1 MTTPLAPRNKARPR
15 ASANLPPPEETPFF
29 LTTYSV
35 PRRFSLATIMV
46 MMAAYGVLLTGLTSL
61 LAPPAAIGG
70 ISAFICLIAVAQ
82 AVLFGGKR
90 PRLSSCLVGGVLGLA
105 SGIAALVALITENG
119 GDYAYFSR
127 GLREVLAATA
137 PFVGTAVGIGLGYIA
152 GGLVGGIFLVMSAV
166 DDLIKARR
174 RTSDSHNPKEALP
187 SCPLDRPDVED

>member
-1 MTTPLAPRNKARPR
+1 MSTPLAPRNKARPR
-15 ASANLPPPEETPFF
+15 APANLPPPEETPFF

-70 ISAFICLIAVAQ
+70 ISAFICLIAVSQ

-105 SGIAALVALITENG
+105 SGIAALVALIEGNG
-119 GDYAYFSR
+119 GDYAIFAR

-137 PFVGTAVGIGLGYIA
+137 PFVGTAIGIGLGYIA
-152 GGLVGGIFLVMSAV
+152 GGLVGGIFLV
-166 DDLIKARR
+166 
-174 RTSDSHNPKEALP
+174 RTFFTDRSFFRDKS
-187 SCPLDRPDVED
+187 LDRLALRRFIDCIV